1 MVSVPSSATST
12 STLPASAA
20 GTVTVRPPGTVS
32 TLLPFTATSS
42 RMASDL
48 LPPAPVTVTDSAVN
62 DTVLPLCFASSDRPL
77 AGDGMPAMGVDTVRS
92 RLSPAMSLT
101 DDFGSSTVT
110 LEASPSIS
118 GGHHDGGDAAVLS
131 GLLQHLFH
139 RFGVHLGG
147 GLALAVHRG
156 FRCDGDG
163 AAAGFPDFLR
173 HLFDAG
179 DGPPLMLLPCS
190 SIHSTAALNFS
201 TSAMVI

>member
-62 DTVLPLCFASSDRPL
+62 DTVLPLCFASSDRPSL
-77 AGDGMPAMGVDTVRS
+77 GMVMPAMGVDTVRS

-118 GGHHDGGDAAVLS
+118 GATTMVEMLPSSAACSSTCSTVS
-131 GLLQHLFH
+131 
-139 RFGVHLGG
+139 
-147 GLALAVHRG
+147 ASTLAV
-156 FRCDGDG
+156 
-163 AAAGFPDFLR
+163 ASPL
-173 HLFDAG
+173 LFTEASG
-179 DGPPLMLLPCS
+179 VMVMEPPPVSPTSSGISSTPAMVPPLMLLPCS